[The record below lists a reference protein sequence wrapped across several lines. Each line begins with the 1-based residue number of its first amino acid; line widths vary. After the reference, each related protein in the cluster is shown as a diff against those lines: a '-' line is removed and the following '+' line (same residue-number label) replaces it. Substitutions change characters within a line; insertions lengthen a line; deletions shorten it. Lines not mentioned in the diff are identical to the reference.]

1 MAVDFDGIFK
11 EKEYLFLLGEK
22 KRGLY
27 LLSGI
32 LLLTFFALG
41 HILGGQ
47 KELNERMSNPF
58 TNWINVPVLTSNAR
72 GIEYMEED
80 TENQEFLD
88 SFYIS
93 NVIPYE
99 ITWFK
104 ALERGFEKSKKL
116 TVRSISSKDPLLD
129 VILSKGNIIHSSND
143 SSRTDCE
150 LVITEEVFD
159 LLDFE
164 INSDQPL
171 LPIYDNDYDDDHITM
186 LMPISHIVKDL
197 PSEAD
202 VMISDRLMRLLNSN
216 AERSGYIDQSPRKTF
231 SFMSVKPSSE
241 DEIVSMLP
249 SNIILDEF
257 NSTEMP
263 LNGSPLYM
271 HRMETREDITF
282 SDYRTF
288 QSQWHSKGIYSVIDF
303 NCNAKPSV
311 DINAYYYS
319 LNFSDLSSVKSFREY
334 AKQKYDLIL
343 SLAQV
348 ESRDNF
354 YLISRLTSLLILLLV
369 ILSGFSIILY
379 LQNIVSN
386 HLEKIKPNLGTL
398 KAFGLSD
405 MKIGSL
411 YIKIVS
417 KFYILASAIAF
428 VILSIYKSLQI
439 LFKRD
444 FHFELLDLR
453 LLVIWIFIY
462 MLLYFLFKRLINR
475 ILFKSPGDLIYNR

>member
-1 MAVDFDGIFK
+1 MGFDDIFK
-11 EKEYLFLLGEK
+11 QKEFLFLMGHK

-47 KELNERMSNPF
+47 QELNERMSNPF
-58 TNWINVPVLTSNAR
+58 TNWINVPVLTSNYS
-72 GIEYMEED
+72 GIELMEED
-80 TENQEFLD
+80 TEDQDFLD
-88 SFYIS
+88 SFYID

-104 ALERGFEKSKKL
+104 ALERGFNKSKKL
-116 TVRSISSKDPLLD
+116 TVRSISGQDPLLEIILAKEN
-129 VILSKGNIIHSSND
+129 VIQSSIE
-143 SSRTDCE
+143 SRESCD
-150 LVITEEVFD
+150 LIVTEEAFD
-159 LLDFE
+159 LLEYE
-164 INSDQPL
+164 ISSSELL
-171 LPIYDNDYDDDHITM
+171 LPIYDNDYDDDHLTL
-186 LMPISHIVKDL
+186 LMSVSHIVKDL
-197 PSEAD
+197 PSDAD
-202 VMISDRLMRLLNSN
+202 VLISDKLMRLLNSN
-216 AERSGYIDQSPRKTF
+216 AERSGYIDQSPRS
-231 SFMSVKPSSE
+231 SFYFMASNSRTEE
-241 DEIVSMLP
+241 DVLQMIP
-249 SNIILDEF
+249 SNIIIDEF
-257 NSTEMP
+257 TKSDLQ
-263 LNGSPLYM
+263 LNGSPLVI
-271 HRMETREDITF
+271 HRIELREKISFTH
-282 SDYRTF
+282 YREM
-288 QSQWHSKGIYSVIDF
+288 QKHWHTKGIFSVIDF
-303 NCNAKPSV
+303 NCDSQPTV
-311 DINAYYYS
+311 DINPYYYS
-319 LNFSDLSSVKSFREY
+319 LNFNDLSAVKSFRDY
-334 AKQKYDLIL
+334 AKQKYDLLL

-428 VILSIYKSLQI
+428 VILVIYKSLQI